1 MNLATLLA
9 KATVKK
15 ENLVKKSV
23 KWERTDAETSE
34 ELIDEF
40 DVHVVTN
47 LSFAAQDR
55 ILLGENRQMDTSQMA
70 RAISERIRFGEE
82 GDEKMTV
89 GQAAHLEPSLGWA
102 LVAIIGE
109 VTKAQPDPKN

>member
-15 ENLVKKSV
+15 EILVKKSV
-23 KWERTDAETSE
+23 KWERPDAETSE
-34 ELIDEF
+34 ELVDEF

-70 RAISERIRFGEE
+70 RAISERIRFGEG

-89 GQAAHLEPSLGWA
+89 EQAARLEPSLGWA
-102 LVAIIGE
+102 LVSIIGE